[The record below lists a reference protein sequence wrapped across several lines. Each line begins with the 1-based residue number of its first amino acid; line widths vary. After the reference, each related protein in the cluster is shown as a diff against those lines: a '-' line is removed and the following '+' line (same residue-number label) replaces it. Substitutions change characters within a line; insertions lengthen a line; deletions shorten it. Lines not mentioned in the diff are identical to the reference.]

1 MSDTSSPLTVD
12 ENNLPGKENDE
23 RGQQNDNVKAT
34 LESSKENSLDGE
46 SVKVVNNEGDDSNHA
61 PSVAR

>member
-1 MSDTSSPLTVD
+1 MD